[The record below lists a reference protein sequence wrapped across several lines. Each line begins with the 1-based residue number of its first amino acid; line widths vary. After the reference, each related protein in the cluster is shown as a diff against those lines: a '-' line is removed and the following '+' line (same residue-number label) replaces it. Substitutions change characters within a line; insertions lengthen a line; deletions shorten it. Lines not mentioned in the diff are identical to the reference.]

1 MNAAISRRLYKEVLM
16 NPNDN
21 EAIEELGIASVETLG
36 DEFPVPEQIG
46 HDLKLGGGISAD

>member
-1 MNAAISRRLYKEVLM
+1 M
-16 NPNDN
+16 NPNDK
-21 EAIEELGIASVETLG
+21 EAIEELGVASVETLG